1 MSCTLDRFKH
11 DVAKHKLQVVRD
23 DGMFRHLVMKK
34 PDSSDLH
41 FNITTWPGYLCISGD
56 MGCFVFN
63 RLPDMFSFFRT
74 DAGCINPGY
83 WQEKLQAGAGY
94 NGARAISEEPDL
106 SAFDDRIKQYLDDFI
121 ESLDPEDEENAEKI
135 ADATE
140 AVNDFIENRDNEEF
154 DVLYRIR
161 DWDPSLAGGLEL
173 DDFFDFRLDKYR
185 FHYIWCCYAIVHA
198 IALYDAAKAEEVAA

>member
-1 MSCTLDRFKH
+1 
-11 DVAKHKLQVVRD
+11 
-23 DGMFRHLVMKK
+23 MF
-34 PDSSDLH
+34 
-41 FNITTWPGYLCISGD
+41 T
-56 MGCFVFN
+56 
-63 RLPDMFSFFRT
+63 FFRNSS
-74 DAGCINPGY
+74 GCINPGY

-121 ESLDPEDEENAEKI
+121 GSLDPEDEEKAEKI

-140 AVNDFIENRDNEEF
+140 AVNDFIENRDDEEF
-154 DVLYRIR
+154 DVLSRIR

-173 DDFFDFRLDKYR
+173 DDFFDCRLDKYR

-198 IALYDAAKAEEVAA
+198 IALYDSAKAEVAA